1 MLRPPQPAP
10 ATVLAD
16 AVSVSLFALV
26 AAFPETVDILPPGPS
41 LAEQRAAL
49 AWFRD

>member
-16 AVSVSLFALV
+16 VVSVSLFALV
-26 AAFPETVDILPPGPS
+26 AAFPEAADSLPANPAI
-41 LAEQRAAL
+41 AEQRAAL